1 MQAVR
6 LHTFGGP
13 EVVQIAAGKLK
24 LRIGKVL

>member
-6 LHTFGGP
+6 LHIWMPF

-24 LRIGKVL
+24 LRTGKVL